1 MKTNR
6 RFVID
11 TNVLLVSISSK
22 SQYYWIFQGLIHQK
36 YKLAIT
42 TDIISEYEE
51 IISNKYSTTV
61 AQNVIR
67 TILLLPNVIKANVY
81 YNWNLMQNDRDD
93 DKFVDCAIASN
104 ANAIITHDKHFNIL
118 KTISFPPLKIMNIS
132 EFKGVLDKQ
141 PYRVG
146 TSHQPPDINWKK

>member
-22 SQYYWIFQGLIHQK
+22 SQYHWIFQGLI
-36 YKLAIT
+36 YNEFELAIT
-42 TDIISEYEE
+42 TDILSEYEE
-51 IISNKYSTTV
+51 IISDRYSAAV

-67 TILLLPNVIKANVY
+67 TLLLLPNVIRVNVY
-81 YNWNLMQNDRDD
+81 YNWNLIQNDRDD

-104 ANAIITHDKHFNIL
+104 ADAIVTNDKHFNIL
-118 KTISFPPLKIMNIS
+118 ENISFPSVKIMNVS
-132 EFKGVLDKQ
+132 EFKALCL
-141 PYRVG
+141 PL
-146 TSHQPPDINWKK
+146 I